1 MRNALFLA
9 LLLASPFAA
18 AKGVDIDKVNGSVRT
33 DANAEYGSLET
44 VNGSV
49 FVASGARAESAST
62 VNGRIEAGKLAIL
75 GSVETVNGGIDL
87 GDTVTV
93 EGDASTVNGTI
104 DIARG
109 SRIGGNLETV
119 NGEIDMIGTEV
130 DGRIETVN
138 GDITVGADSVVR
150 GGILVEKPQGNWL
163 WNNNNGKQKVPRI
176 VIGPNARVE
185 GTLDFEREVEL
196 YVHASAKIGTV
207 RGATA
212 KSFSGDQP

>member
-1 MRNALFLA
+1 MRNALFLTI
-9 LLLASPFAA
+9 LIASPLVA
-18 AKGVDIDKVNGSVRT
+18 AKGPDIDKVNGSVRT

-49 FVASGARAESAST
+49 YVASGAKADSAST

-75 GSVETVNGGIDL
+75 GSIETVNGSIAL
-87 GDTVTV
+87 GETVTI
-93 EGDASTVNGTI
+93 EGDASTVNGGF
-104 DIARG
+104 DIERG
-109 SRIGGNLETV
+109 SRIGGTLETV
-119 NGEIDMIGTEV
+119 NGEIEMVGTEI

-150 GGILVEKPQGNWL
+150 GGILVEKPQGGWL
-163 WNNNNGKQKVPRI
+163 WSNSKQKVPRI
-176 VIGPNARVE
+176 VIGPNAVVE

-196 YVHASAKIGTV
+196 YVHTSAKIGSV

-212 KSFSGDQP
+212 KNFSGERP